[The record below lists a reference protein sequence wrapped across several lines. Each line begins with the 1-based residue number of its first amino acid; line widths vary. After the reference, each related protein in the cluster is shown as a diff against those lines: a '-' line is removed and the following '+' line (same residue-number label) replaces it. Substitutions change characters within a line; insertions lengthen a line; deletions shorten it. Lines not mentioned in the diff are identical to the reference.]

1 MNMFQAG
8 VAPSELSLAKSSSAN
23 SSGLPQTPK
32 RDAAAGDAQR
42 LMDRMTQLVDE
53 TTLGVLGDLDR
64 GAAAA
69 AIRFSIWDLAGQT
82 VFYDLLHIL
91 LTRYALYVV
100 CFDMADMAAA
110 GTGRADCLAYIKFW
124 LTSVH
129 LHAAGARVC
138 LVGTHKDRVPERRQH
153 EAIHRAIMDSLVG
166 HPMLGHLVLNTRAEL
181 NFFPVD
187 NAHAEKD
194 ATVAHLRAALE
205 QAAKEQE
212 YVSFQIPGPW
222 LACLDAVRA
231 LAKDQKLQRI
241 ALGGVQTLAAKF
253 GIDPEQLALMLK
265 VSLLCYVSLVALNL
279 LGDPFFLLAGV
290 PRVRALAALR

>member
-1 MNMFQAG
+1 
-8 VAPSELSLAKSSSAN
+8 
-23 SSGLPQTPK
+23 
-32 RDAAAGDAQR
+32 
-42 LMDRMTQLVDE
+42 MDYMTQLVDK

-69 AIRFSIWDLAGQT
+69 AAIWFSIWDLAGQT

-100 CFDMADMAAA
+100 CFDMADMAVA
-110 GTGRADCLAYIKFW
+110 GTSRADCLAYIKFW

-129 LHAAGARVC
+129 LHAASARVC
-138 LVGTHKDRVPERRQH
+138 LVGMHKDSVLERRQH

-166 HPMLGHLVLNTRAEL
+166 QPMLGHLVLNTRAKL

-194 ATVAHLRAALE
+194 ATIAHLRAALPGAGG
-205 QAAKEQE
+205 QGAVVCI
-212 YVSFQIPGPW
+212 VSDPGP
-222 LACLDAVRA
+222 RA
-231 LAKDQKLQRI
+231 GLPGRGPRAGQGPKAQRQRI

-253 GIDPEQLALMLK
+253 GIDPEQLNSLALILK
-265 VSLLCYVSLVALNL
+265 VSLLCYVSLS
-279 LGDPFFLLAGV
+279 
-290 PRVRALAALR
+290 